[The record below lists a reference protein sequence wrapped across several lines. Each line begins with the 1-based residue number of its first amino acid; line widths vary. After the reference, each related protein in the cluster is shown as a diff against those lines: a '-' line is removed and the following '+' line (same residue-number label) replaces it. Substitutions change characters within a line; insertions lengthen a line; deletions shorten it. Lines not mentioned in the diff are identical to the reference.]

1 MDANDSFSAVRRIPI
16 ADIVIDENHPGRDRF
31 TDKDLQRLAE
41 SIDDV
46 GLINPITVSSS
57 WGLIAG
63 LNRLRACR
71 DILGWTSIDARVRK
85 GAAEDDYELH
95 PAVAMQLQYGEN
107 VARKAMSA
115 TEAAELARTIK
126 EVKGLTKA
134 EAQERVAE
142 ISGISAR
149 SQQRVEAI
157 ERATQDEDP
166 DVAAAATE
174 ALANIADGG
183 SVGGAEAK
191 VKAARSEHLPERDE
205 DWEPPADA
213 DFDGGVQA
221 DDGPWDTVLPDVPVE
236 EPADPGAGIVD
247 EHGLRIEVVDDGR
260 VEAYQD
266 EMARDVRTALV
277 GLIKISEQ
285 SDSIVMLEPGDLQ
298 EGLDRLTGPMYGKLR
313 DLLATLNDAM
323 DRRHGRDAA

>member
-1 MDANDSFSAVRRIPI
+1 MDVTDAYSPVRRIPI
-16 ADIVIDENHPGRDRF
+16 AEIKVSENHPGKDRF
-31 TDKDLQRLAE
+31 TDKDLQRLAD
-41 SIDDV
+41 SIQEV
-46 GLINPITVSSS
+46 GLINPITVASDWS
-57 WGLIAG
+57 LIAG

-71 DILGWTSIDARVRK
+71 DILGMDSIEARVRK

-95 PAVAMQLQYGEN
+95 PAVTMQLQYGEN

-115 TEAAELARTIK
+115 TEATELSRQIK
-126 EVKGLTKA
+126 ELKGLTKA
-134 EAQERVAE
+134 EAQERAAE

-157 ERATQDEDP
+157 ERAAQDEDP

-174 ALANIADGG
+174 ALADIADGG

-191 VKAARSEHLPERDE
+191 VKAARDQGLPEQDE
-205 DWEPPADA
+205 DWVPPADE
-213 DFDGGVQA
+213 DFDGGIQA
-221 DDGPWDTVLPDVPVE
+221 DDGPWEESLPDVPFE

-247 EHGLRIEVVDDGR
+247 EHGLPVEVIDGGGD
-260 VEAYQD
+260 VEPYQD
-266 EMARDVRTALV
+266 DMSRDVRTALV
-277 GLIKISEQ
+277 GLIKIAEQ

-313 DLLATLNDAM
+313 DLLSTLNDAM
-323 DRRHGRDAA
+323 TRRQGNAA